1 MPPSAAA
8 AHAAVTGGSALLEML
23 HKSGQM
29 GSNCKAVVG
38 AAQVIICK
46 ENQWVF
52 RHDDASLTQSTFSQ
66 STYERLATAAANP
79 R

>member
-1 MPPSAAA
+1 MIVLMFFTEEARGQDRSSMPPSAAA

-46 ENQWVF
+46 ENRF
-52 RHDDASLTQSTFSQ
+52 RV
-66 STYERLATAAANP
+66 
-79 R
+79 